1 MPADSFLFPC
11 GYFII
16 SGMKNTDKTKPFYD
30 PESILVVVNKK
41 CAWPNGYVPKDLV
54 PASGIEN
61 RIQSW
66 TLRREAAE
74 ALAAMAKAAAEENV
88 RLMIQSGYRDTDFQR
103 ICFEK
108 SCRDFGFEQT
118 LLYSAKPGHSEH
130 HTGLA
135 VDFDTEV
142 HSVDLTE
149 AFEDTVQSAWLRKH
163 AHEFGFILRYPMG
176 KKTITGYAY
185 EPWHYRYIGK
195 KEAAKMYAAG
205 ETVTM
210 EEFYGIPGGDYEEM

>member
-74 ALAAMAKAAAEENV
+74 ALAAMTKAAAEENV
-88 RLMIQSGYRDTDFQR
+88 RLTMQSGYRDPAFQKLS
-103 ICFEK
+103 FDN
-108 SCRDFGFEQT
+108 SCRNYGLEHT
-118 LLYSAKPGHSEH
+118 LRYVARPGHSEH

-135 VDFDTEV
+135 VDFGTEDPFF
-142 HSVDLTE
+142 DLSE
-149 AFEDTVQSAWLRKH
+149 AFCDTVQYAWLQKH
-163 AHEFGFILRYPMG
+163 AHEFGFILRYPEG
-176 KKTITGYAY
+176 KEAITGYSY
-185 EPWHYRYIGK
+185 EPWHFRYIGK
-195 KEAAKMYAAG
+195 EEALRLHAAG